1 MYLESSSVTNNAYYA
16 KFGFVVKK
24 DIFLKRGPAPIQ
36 LSIMVREPQPAARFA
51 NITTASATAAATS
64 TATVNTT
71 ALIKTT
77 KTAAATA
84 SVKMV

>member
-1 MYLESSSVTNNAYYA
+1 MYLESSSVTNNVYYA

-51 NITTASATAAATS
+51 NITTTSATAMS
-64 TATVNTT
+64 TAAANATT
-71 ALIKTT
+71 LIKTT

-84 SVKMV
+84 SVKMA